1 MNLRCRYT
9 IKDMLTTTRDHLK
22 ISLYNFKQIFYYPWN
37 YEKTYAIPIRL
48 TDDFMMNSSWL
59 IYLDLLHIRSGIWR
73 WSLNKYISFS
83 YLSGMAASMFRSQK
97 NGTSIF
103 YFSVFHFNIY
113 IKSTKYNILL
123 DQVKLKLNCMIVFR
137 YLLYLILFQL
147 C

>member
-1 MNLRCRYT
+1 
-9 IKDMLTTTRDHLK
+9 MLTTTRDHLK
-22 ISLYNFKQIFYYPWN
+22 ISLYNFKQIFYYLWN

-48 TDDFMMNSSWL
+48 TDNFMMNRSWL

-123 DQVKLKLNCMIVFR
+123 DQSQTQTELHDSLQVLVVFNSFSIM
-137 YLLYLILFQL
+137 LIINVVSIGIS
-147 C
+147 